1 MEAFRSV
8 RRVVREVKSARRTTR
23 REGREAGRSRG
34 AGELEVS
41 KLHRSCKER
50 QINQDQVKAI
60 ILGLGLYIWIPV
72 NGSRV

>member
-1 MEAFRSV
+1 MEAFRPV
-8 RRVVREVKSARRTTR
+8 RRDARKARRTR